1 MTTIGSRIR
10 KHKEIQMK
18 NQNWWED
25 NRRKGHSYCMVVGCD
40 NEVNYYETYYCEK
53 HKPQKQ

>member
-1 MTTIGSRIR
+1 
-10 KHKEIQMK
+10 MK